1 MSGSTARKIQ
11 PFTISTKLSLP
22 KCSSDFPGDSCP
34 GIPISALDNHVLH
47 QNLNEQVSLYLAQAS
62 SQPMEGR
69 FHSASPT
76 EEGVTNE
83 DRVNRN
89 SLSRSIKKITLSNWG
104 QHGEPGLGEE
114 EVLGDPAYASCER
127 NFNNNNCRTGKAQFK
142 VRSSIVMCCLTAV
155 HFFTFR
161 PGLTHPFP
169 CVLHGVM
176 KHHKQGEGGQP
187 SLLIML

>member
-34 GIPISALDNHVLH
+34 GNPVAALDNHVLH
-47 QNLNEQVSLYLAQAS
+47 QNLNERVSLYLAQVS
-62 SQPMEGR
+62 PQSTEGR
-69 FHSASPT
+69 FDSASPT

-104 QHGEPGLGEE
+104 QQGEPCLVEE
-114 EVLGDPAYASCER
+114 GVLGDPVHASCER

-142 VRSSIVMCCLTAV
+142 VRTSTLPLLCTASLQSASL
-155 HFFTFR
+155 HYTPRLNPSFPLAFR
-161 PGLTHPFP
+161 LP
-169 CVLHGVM
+169 CVL
-176 KHHKQGEGGQP
+176 P
-187 SLLIML
+187 L